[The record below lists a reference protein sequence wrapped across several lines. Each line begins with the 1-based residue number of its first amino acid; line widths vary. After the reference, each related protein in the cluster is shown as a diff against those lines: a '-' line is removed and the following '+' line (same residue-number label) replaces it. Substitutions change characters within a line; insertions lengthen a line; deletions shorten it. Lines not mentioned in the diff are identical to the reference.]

1 MLISALP
8 FHEAS
13 HDEEQRGPRRYLK
26 ENLRGH
32 RNLLLGVDLERLGAA
47 PASQGSV
54 HRLLSRCG
62 MPRHGGEAENL
73 ARRPPSGASSS
84 RRRGLQA
91 PPSPSLPTPFSLLP
105 RPRGM
110 NTNGEASLYREIHS
124 SDKPPVGIEGA
135 GRSPHQHGDTCGG
148 STIRTCLHRPLP
160 IRGPA
165 GPIRGCLKTRSE
177 WEFLGPTVTS
187 SLSRERASWLLRSSS
202 RGDDERRFH
211 AGGQSRRS
219 SFHLRG
225 GVGGGGLDRSE
236 CLFIWS
242 CFWTRAGAP
251 SPRGKFRWE
260 GMRQWTLPSYG
271 HRSH

>member
-26 ENLRGH
+26 ENLRGQ

-110 NTNGEASLYREIHS
+110 NTNGKPVSTGKYTAPISLLWASKAR
-124 SDKPPVGIEGA
+124 A
-135 GRSPHQHGDTCGG
+135 A
-148 STIRTCLHRPLP
+148 LP
-160 IRGPA
+160 
-165 GPIRGCLKTRSE
+165 TN
-177 WEFLGPTVTS
+177 TVT
-187 SLSRERASWLLRSSS
+187 RAEAPQSARAFIGRYRS
-202 RGDDERRFH
+202 
-211 AGGQSRRS
+211 
-219 SFHLRG
+219 
-225 GVGGGGLDRSE
+225 
-236 CLFIWS
+236 
-242 CFWTRAGAP
+242 GAP
-251 SPRGKFRWE
+251 LA
-260 GMRQWTLPSYG
+260 Q
-271 HRSH
+271 